1 MKPSTTVMIWLMEL
15 ALLCLVYSLVCIV
28 MPDIWLHDLY
38 TDKFGFLTEAEWY
51 DRYIFALSL
60 LSLLLTT
67 LLIWLIS
74 HCMRKRKAH

>member
-1 MKPSTTVMIWLMEL
+1 MKPSTSILLWLMEL
-15 ALLCLVYSLVCIV
+15 ALLCLVYSVVCAF
-28 MPDIWLHDLY
+28 MPDVYLYDIY

-67 LLIWLIS
+67 LLIWLIARYLYR
-74 HCMRKRKAH
+74 RKCN

>member
-1 MKPSTTVMIWLMEL
+1 
-15 ALLCLVYSLVCIV
+15 
-28 MPDIWLHDLY
+28 MPDIWLYDLY

-74 HCMRKRKAH
+74 RHMQKRKVH